1 MGPHGSLGTAQ
12 RPSKGQP
19 PCGHKHRATAGTTA
33 ARKITKGLPSCNSAS
48 DELRGSDTKRGCQ
61 STYRETGRHT
71 ASAVSPARP
80 AQPGCVHVGTDTRGE
95 LLAVTAG
102 DEQTGRTGRPCSGP
116 AETAGSAAPGGR
128 CDRWTLPFCPL
139 NPGGPWTPAR
149 PVIPGKPISP
159 SVPLKPK
166 DPF

>member
-1 MGPHGSLGTAQ
+1 MCILSFSGPHGSLGTAQ
-12 RPSKGQP
+12 RPSEGQP
-19 PCGHKHRATAGTTA
+19 PCGLKQQKFIVSQPRHQERVNKS
-33 ARKITKGLPSCNSAS
+33 IFFFQ
-48 DELRGSDTKRGCQ
+48 KRREKRHGR
-61 STYRETGRHT
+61 YRETDGHT
-71 ASAVSPARP
+71 DSAVSPARP
-80 AQPGCVHVGTDTRGE
+80 AQPGCVHVGTDMRGE

-102 DEQTGRTGRPCSGP
+102 DELTGRTGRPCSGP

-159 SVPLKPK
+159 SVPLSPK
-166 DPF
+166 NPF